1 MSAPALT
8 LAAVRKRKPCD
19 DAMIRLSG
27 LPKRGKITAQQARDA
42 GASYDDIIWIASA
55 VAMDDD
61 NIARRLTAFVNDCA
75 KRVLHIWEQAHPD
88 DSRPRRAIEACDAFL
103 AGTGSEAEWK
113 AAAWDA
119 RAAWD
124 AWAAWAARAAWDAWD
139 AWDARAARAA
149 WDAWAAWD
157 ALPARAAWAALPARA
172 AWAARAAR
180 DAFYAWQFDRLIYWL
195 GDSPVPLP
203 MPSHGKDDS
212 EALAMG
218 GEA

>member
-124 AWAAWAARAAWDAWD
+124 AWAAW
-139 AWDARAARAA
+139 
-149 WDAWAAWD
+149 D